1 LQVRQDR
8 LAGKP
13 VVLFVAQE
21 DCKRLASLLAK
32 VAKRER
38 VQEREVRL
46 APREGK
52 PFLASVTLAAVRDAQ
67 GELTGLRWLI
77 RDVSERKPMVEVSPG
92 DHDALERQVEACTA
106 ELRTSNEQLRQKI
119 AEVERADEALR
130 NAFAEIQT
138 LQQQLQAENFYL
150 REEIKGEHNFD
161 EIIGQSDVLKS
172 VLFRVEQVAPSDAT
186 VLILGET
193 GVGKELIARAI
204 HQLSPRNARPLVK
217 INCAA
222 LPANLIESE
231 LFGHKKGAFTGA
243 EAKRVGRFELADSG
257 TLFLDEIG
265 ELSLE
270 LQTKLLR
277 VLQDGEFERLGS
289 SQTIRV
295 DVRVIAATSQDLEED
310 VRSGRF
316 RKDLFYRLQVFPITV
331 PPLRDRRKDIPL
343 LVRFFVE
350 RFARKSGKT
359 IDTVPAEAMQ
369 ALQRY
374 PWPGNVREL
383 ENVIERAVI
392 NTRGPR
398 LRLMDTLAA
407 PGDLGSASPR
417 IRTLAE
423 SETECIVRAL
433 EATDWKIEGQDG
445 AAAALGLPPS
455 TLRKRMQKHGIQ
467 RPRKPWK

>member
-1 LQVRQDR
+1 MDEEGLRQKNEALRAARDALDEERRRYRELFDFAPDGYLVTDPNGVIQEANRAAAILLQVRQDR

-172 VLFRVEQVAPSDAT
+172 VLFRVE
-186 VLILGET
+186 
-193 GVGKELIARAI
+193 
-204 HQLSPRNARPLVK
+204 
-217 INCAA
+217 
-222 LPANLIESE
+222 
-231 LFGHKKGAFTGA
+231 
-243 EAKRVGRFELADSG
+243 
-257 TLFLDEIG
+257 
-265 ELSLE
+265 
-270 LQTKLLR
+270 
-277 VLQDGEFERLGS
+277 
-289 SQTIRV
+289 
-295 DVRVIAATSQDLEED
+295 
-310 VRSGRF
+310 
-316 RKDLFYRLQVFPITV
+316 
-331 PPLRDRRKDIPL
+331 
-343 LVRFFVE
+343 
-350 RFARKSGKT
+350 
-359 IDTVPAEAMQ
+359 
-369 ALQRY
+369 
-374 PWPGNVREL
+374 
-383 ENVIERAVI
+383 
-392 NTRGPR
+392 
-398 LRLMDTLAA
+398 
-407 PGDLGSASPR
+407 
-417 IRTLAE
+417 
-423 SETECIVRAL
+423 
-433 EATDWKIEGQDG
+433 
-445 AAAALGLPPS
+445 
-455 TLRKRMQKHGIQ
+455 
-467 RPRKPWK
+467 